1 MKNCTFEQDEFIGDV
16 IGSTTFGGT
25 LNGVVGAAQAVQ
37 LSINPGQGLAF
48 PWLSLMAPR
57 FEKYVFTQLEF
68 YYKHEVS
75 QFATAGTVGKVLLG
89 FDYDAADSPPT
100 VKAQIL
106 DVDPHAD
113 GMPCEDFC
121 LKVDCREAFNNGPKY
136 IRPGNLPG
144 GADIKTYDVGLLN
157 IAAAGTADN
166 TTKLGELHV
175 RYRGY
180 FQKPVLSQ
188 MLSGP
193 VNNQVSFFGTGS
205 TPQSIT
211 TAVAAQLAFA
221 GTVTIGG
228 VNNNGLN
235 IVNSAGIF
243 TPPSGNYLVDLGC
256 QFINGSA
263 TTLSTQMT
271 IQKNGSGLG
280 GVDSPTFEA
289 LLAAGISDVFMN
301 QSAYVVCNGTDT
313 ISASVLM
320 SGTGGGLAASATIR
334 FVAV

>member
-37 LSINPGQGLAF
+37 LSINPGQGLTF

-89 FDYDAADSPPT
+89 FDYDAADAPPT

-136 IRPGNLPG
+136 VRPGNLPG

-157 IAAAGTADN
+157 FAAAGTADG
-166 TTKLGELHV
+166 TTKIGELHV

-188 MLSGP
+188 MQAGP
-193 VNNQVSFFGTGS
+193 INNQVSFFGSGNAPQTITS
-205 TPQSIT
+205 T
-211 TAVAAQLAFA
+211 VATLINFG
-221 GTVTIGG
+221 GTLTVGG
-228 VNNNGLN
+228 INNNGLN
-235 IVNSAGIF
+235 ITLSGGIF
-243 TPPSGNYLVDLGC
+243 TPPTGNYLVDCGC

-263 TTLSTQMT
+263 TTLSAQLTLNR
-271 IQKNGSGLG
+271 NGAQLG
-280 GVDSPTFEA
+280 GIDSPTFEA

-313 ISASVLM
+313 ISASVAM
-320 SGTGGGLAASATIR
+320 SGTGGGLAVNATIR